1 VGDAEERR
9 AGPRLKNRRKN
20 GDHWVRANT
29 VPVMRNGQPTG
40 YMSVRTKASR
50 DEIAAADAL
59 YRAFREGNAGSRR
72 FHRARRAPG

>member
-1 VGDAEERR
+1 MWATLKNGEPDRVV
-9 AGPRLKNRRKN
+9 KNRRKN

-59 YRAFREGNAGSRR
+59 YRAFREGQRR
-72 FHRARRAPG
+72 QSPLP